1 MQEANITTIYKKKG
15 SRLSL
20 ENDRGIFGTNILK
33 RIIDKLVYND
43 KYDEI
48 DAGMSDSN
56 IGGRKKMNIKNHLFV
71 IYGIINSV
79 VNGNADPIDVQ
90 VYDLEKAFDALWLED
105 SMNDLV
111 DTLPSYAHDDKV
123 AMIYEA
129 SRSNQVAVNTA
140 VGQTDRVDIPC
151 IVMQGGTWGPIK
163 CSNSIDKIGKKCY
176 DRGEHLYLYKERVQV
191 LPLGMVDDIIAVS
204 RCGHPSVALNTYL
217 TTQIELKKLRFHIPD
232 SKGKTKCHQLHIGR
246 KSTMCP
252 ELRIHGH
259 KMERV
264 DHDVYLGDMISSDGK
279 NNLTVKDRV
288 GKANGIMADISN
300 TLDTISFGSQFFRM
314 FKLLRE
320 AQFVNGTL
328 TNADIW
334 YGVDDNTFKELED
347 VDRQMIRKV
356 LKCPFSTPREAGH
369 LELGLLPLNIIVKER
384 RVNYLHYVLTSD
396 KTRMLYKF
404 FVAQWEDQTKCDWT
418 ERIREDLADLNI
430 EENFNYIQSK
440 SKESFKNTVKVKI
453 REFAL
458 EKLNEAKFKH
468 SKMDSLVYTDLN
480 MQEYLLNEEISVEQ
494 KQTIF
499 QFRTHM
505 ANFASNYGEINKPC
519 KICQM
524 HIDCQA
530 HSVVCNEIPKN
541 ICKDGKYEEI
551 YTNNISRET
560 AVMLHQIVEH
570 RRDKLG

>member
-1 MQEANITTIYKKKG
+1 MAY
-15 SRLSL
+15 
-20 ENDRGIFGTNILK
+20 
-33 RIIDKLVYND
+33 Y
-43 KYDEI
+43 
-48 DAGMSDSN
+48 
-56 IGGRKKMNIKNHLFV
+56 
-71 IYGIINSV
+71 
-79 VNGNADPIDVQ
+79 
-90 VYDLEKAFDALWLED
+90 
-105 SMNDLV
+105 
-111 DTLPSYAHDDKV
+111 
-123 AMIYEA
+123 
-129 SRSNQVAVNTA
+129 
-140 VGQTDRVDIPC
+140 
-151 IVMQGGTWGPIK
+151 
-163 CSNSIDKIGKKCY
+163 
-176 DRGEHLYLYKERVQV
+176 
-191 LPLGMVDDIIAVS
+191 
-204 RCGHPSVALNTYL
+204 GHPSVALNTYL

-232 SKGKTKCHQLHIGR
+232 SKGKTKCHQLHVGR
-246 KSTMCP
+246 KSAMCP

-264 DHDVYLGDMISSDGK
+264 DHDVYLGDIISSDGK

-396 KTRMLYKF
+396 KTKMLYKF
-404 FVAQWEDQTKCDWT
+404 FVAQWENQTKCDWT
-418 ERIREDLADLNI
+418 ERIREDLADLDI
-430 EENFNYIQSK
+430 EENFDYIQSK
-440 SKESFKNTVKVKI
+440 SKETFKNIVKVKI
-453 REFAL
+453 REFTL

-505 ANFASNYGEINKPC
+505 ANFASNYGETNNPC
-519 KICQM
+519 KLCQM

-530 HSVVCNEIPKN
+530 HSIVCNETPKD
-541 ICKDGKYEEI
+541 I
-551 YTNNISRET
+551 
-560 AVMLHQIVEH
+560 
-570 RRDKLG
+570 